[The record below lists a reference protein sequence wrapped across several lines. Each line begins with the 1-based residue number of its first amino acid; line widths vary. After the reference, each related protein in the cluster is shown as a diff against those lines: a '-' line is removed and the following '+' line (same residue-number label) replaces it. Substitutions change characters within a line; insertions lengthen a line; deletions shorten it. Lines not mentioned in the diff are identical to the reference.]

1 MQGVALELEDCSF
14 PLLKSIKFGDK
25 AEEMFKDADI
35 IVFIGGQPRKPGMER
50 KDLLQLNKLIFLEQS
65 KALKVANPDVKC
77 VVVANPA
84 NTNTL
89 ILSHFA
95 PTVKKENITCLTR
108 LDHNRAIAQIASKT
122 GAKESEIE
130 GVYIFGNHS
139 LTQYPSINNIK
150 VKGKPISSLVDR
162 EWL

>member
-1 MQGVALELEDCSF
+1 
-14 PLLKSIKFGDK
+14 
-25 AEEMFKDADI
+25 MFKGADI

-65 KALKVANPDVKC
+65 KALVFASPDVKC

-108 LDHNRAIAQIASKT
+108 LDHNRAIGQLVGKS
-122 GAKESEIE
+122 GAKE
-130 GVYIFGNHS
+130 
-139 LTQYPSINNIK
+139 T
-150 VKGKPISSLVDR
+150 
-162 EWL
+162 